1 MIRHDTDRDI
11 HYYSGLGIQTKNIT
25 FAIQSFSHSTSRAKT
40 LTAITP
46 IGYLFIDS
54 QQIREFTALTGAL
67 SLKSLKAAII
77 LLISALF
84 CHSNLI
90 PGASTFATLHVSKPG
105 PTSCKPVKVYIRAVC
120 HFYNKYFLNILLQFK
135 KTSYT
140 LTISA
145 SGLSDFRVFT
155 CF

>member
-1 MIRHDTDRDI
+1 MIRHDTDRDM
-11 HYYSGLGIQTKNIT
+11 HYHSGLGIQTKNIT

-54 QQIREFTALTGAL
+54 QQIREFTALSGAL
-67 SLKSLKAAII
+67 SLKSLKAAIMFI

-90 PGASTFATLHVSKPG
+90 PGASTFVTLHG
-105 PTSCKPVKVYIRAVC
+105 PTRCKPLKIYVPAVC
-120 HFYNKYFLNILLQFK
+120 HSNN
-135 KTSYT
+135 
-140 LTISA
+140 
-145 SGLSDFRVFT
+145 
-155 CF
+155 

>member
-54 QQIREFTALTGAL
+54 QQIREFTALSGAL
-67 SLKSLKAAII
+67 SLKSLKAAIMFI

-90 PGASTFATLHVSKPG
+90 PGPSTFVTLYVFKSG
-105 PTSCKPVKVYIRAVC
+105 PTRCKPLKIYAPAVC
-120 HFYNKYFLNILLQFK
+120 HSKN
-135 KTSYT
+135 
-140 LTISA
+140 
-145 SGLSDFRVFT
+145 
-155 CF
+155 